1 MRYSKRITLK
11 DGRPCTMRNGTE
23 QDGKAALDNFVL
35 AHRQTDYLLSEPNRM
50 GRLLWTI
57 LFWRIDRR
65 TTSFPIRMNR
75 IKRLNRKHSF

>member
-11 DGRPCTMRNGTE
+11 DGRPCTLRNGTC
-23 QDGKAALDNFVL
+23 A
-35 AHRQTDYLLSEPNRM
+35 TEPNRM